1 MDLRL
6 LRYFTVVAEERH
18 VGRAAARLHMTQP
31 PLSRAMKQL
40 ESDLGV
46 VLLERTHAGVTL
58 TPAGDVLLA
67 EARDLLE
74 HAERLRGRVRGVS
87 GQASLVV
94 GSLAD
99 AADLVGARLVSAFRA
114 QHPHVAV
121 TVHEFDLGDPA
132 SGLRTGVVDV
142 ALSRSP
148 FDTTG
153 LRTHV
158 LARQRIGVVV
168 REDDPLLQN
177 ASVSVDALGGRQWV
191 RLPEGSDPVWV
202 AYWTGPAGEDA
213 LVTRT
218 VQECL
223 QAVLWNGMSVLAP
236 LDQVLPPGL
245 RTVPA
250 DDRAVNEL
258 MLVWRDGDPNPLV
271 RSFVQTAGE
280 AFRKGRQEM
289 HPRTS

>member
-1 MDLRL
+1 
-6 LRYFTVVAEERH
+6 
-18 VGRAAARLHMTQP
+18 MTQP
-31 PLSRAMKQL
+31 PLSRALKQL

-46 VLLERTHAGVTL
+46 VLLERTYAGVTL
-58 TPAGDVLLA
+58 TPAGDVLLV

-74 HAERLRGRVRGVS
+74 HAERLRVRVRRVS
-87 GQASLVV
+87 GQASLIV

-99 AADLVGARLVSAFRA
+99 AADLVGTRLMSAFRA

-121 TVHEFDLGDPA
+121 TVHEFGLGDPA

-168 REDDPLLQN
+168 REDDPLVQS
-177 ASVSVDALGGRQWV
+177 ASVSVDALGDRRWV
-191 RLPEGSDPVWV
+191 RLPESVDPVWV
-202 AYWTGPAGEDA
+202 SYWTGPAGEDA

-223 QAVLWNGMSVLAP
+223 QAVLWNGMSALAP
-236 LDQVLPPGL
+236 LDQVLPAGL

-258 MLVWRDGDPNPLV
+258 LLVWREGDPNPLV
-271 RSFVQTAGE
+271 RSFVRTAGE
-280 AFRKGRQEM
+280 AFRKGS
-289 HPRTS
+289 PSKKP